1 MKTLSM
7 NFDQKK
13 NLTSEID
20 RKNYNK
26 ESKIIVI
33 FRSFAHL
40 LNGYRGVY
48 IGTGASIDLSS
59 GQFDVLI
66 KT

>member
-7 NFDQKK
+7 NF
-13 NLTSEID
+13 
-20 RKNYNK
+20 
-26 ESKIIVI
+26 
-33 FRSFAHL
+33 HL

-59 GQFDVLI
+59 AQFDMLI
-66 KT
+66 RLESG

>member
-1 MKTLSM
+1 MKG
-7 NFDQKK
+7 NE
-13 NLTSEID
+13 NTS
-20 RKNYNK
+20 
-26 ESKIIVI
+26 SKVIVI

-59 GQFDVLI
+59 AQFDMLI
-66 KT
+66 KTRVTKTK

>member
-7 NFDQKK
+7 NF
-13 NLTSEID
+13 
-20 RKNYNK
+20 
-26 ESKIIVI
+26 
-33 FRSFAHL
+33 HL

-59 GQFDVLI
+59 AQFDMLI
-66 KT
+66 RLESGKLTDAPDDGSSVNFLEN